1 MRTSADPVA
10 VALEYIEAVGRK
22 DFDRVASLLH
32 TDLEFQMPGKTM
44 NGAAEYLGALKR
56 LGAILERNDVKATL
70 VDGNDV
76 CVVYDFVTDTAVGA
90 VPSVEWLTLEEGRIR
105 TVRLIFHKERWPQ
118 VLAELRNRVAVS
130 PN

>member
-44 NGAAEYLGALKR
+44 HGAAEYLGALKR
-56 LGAILERNDVKATL
+56 LGAILERNDVKATI

-76 CVVYDFVTDTAVGA
+76 CVVYDFVTDTAAGA
-90 VPSVEWLTLEEGRIR
+90 VPSVEWLTLEEGRVR

-118 VLAELRNRVAVS
+118 VLAELRNRVAAVA
-130 PN
+130 

>member
-10 VALEYIEAVGRK
+10 VSLEYIEAVGRK
-22 DFDRVASLLH
+22 NIDRVAGLLH
-32 TDLEFQMPGKTM
+32 DDVEFQMPGKTM
-44 NGAAEYLGALKR
+44 QGVEQYLGALKR

-90 VPSVEWLTLEEGRIR
+90 VPSVEWLTLEDGRIR
-105 TVRLIFHKERWPQ
+105 TVRLIFHKERWPE
-118 VLAELRNRVAVS
+118 VLAELRNRVSAVA
-130 PN
+130 